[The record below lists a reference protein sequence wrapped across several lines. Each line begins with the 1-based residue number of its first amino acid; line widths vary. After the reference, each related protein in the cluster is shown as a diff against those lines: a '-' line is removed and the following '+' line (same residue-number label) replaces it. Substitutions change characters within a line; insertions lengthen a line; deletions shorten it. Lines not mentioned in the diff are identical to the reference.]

1 MEETLTTFLFRQLR
15 YDIFLTLDTM
25 MYVERS
31 KALEFMFGVNKEGR
45 SFLCQHYISIKN
57 GFINEGL
64 IEYGLGCN
72 YNDYEQ
78 LERLYF

>member
-1 MEETLTTFLFRQLR
+1 MN
-15 YDIFLTLDTM
+15 
-25 MYVERS
+25 VERS
-31 KALEFMFGVNKEGR
+31 KSLEFMFGVNKETR
-45 SFLCQHYISIKN
+45 KFLCQHYISIKN

-64 IEYGLGCN
+64 IVYDLECY